1 MHYGASKIIFQYAET
16 LRKNMTQSEKI
27 IWEKVCRNQ
36 LGVRIRRQHP
46 VWKYIAD
53 YYCHEVKLVIEID
66 GDIHLSREIKEYDIN
81 RDVTLNE
88 FGIEIVRFTNNE
100 VVSGIDKVIIE
111 IKQKIEE
118 LKQKQLLRLN
128 KNINASR
135 SPL

>member
-1 MHYGASKIIFQYAET
+1 
-16 LRKNMTQSEKI
+16 
-27 IWEKVCRNQ
+27 
-36 LGVRIRRQHP
+36 
-46 VWKYIAD
+46 
-53 YYCHEVKLVIEID
+53 
-66 GDIHLSREIKEYDIN
+66 
-81 RDVTLNE
+81 LNE